1 MMVCDSA
8 SKSITVF
15 SKDLKQVRKIGCGPG
30 QFGHPRDVCSD
41 EEGHLYVSDGVS
53 QCVHVF
59 SNGGEFL
66 HSFGQ
71 GKLEYPVGVCVTGQ
85 HMCVADRLGN
95 CVCVFT
101 TEGEHVTSFGQC
113 GVRMRVTLIALECAW
128 TSMALCMSVIMA
140 TIEFK
145 SFDVLFCTNK

>member
-1 MMVCDSA
+1 M
-8 SKSITVF
+8 
-15 SKDLKQVRKIGCGPG
+15 
-30 QFGHPRDVCSD
+30 
-41 EEGHLYVSDGVS
+41 
-53 QCVHVF
+53 HVF

-71 GKLEYPVGVCVTGQ
+71 GKLKCPIGVCMTGQ
-85 HMCVADRLGN
+85 HVCVVDLFGH
-95 CVCVFT
+95 CVYVFT

-145 SFDVLFCTNK
+145 SFDVLIFANDNSRKKILVFTVSKNGHHWGRP